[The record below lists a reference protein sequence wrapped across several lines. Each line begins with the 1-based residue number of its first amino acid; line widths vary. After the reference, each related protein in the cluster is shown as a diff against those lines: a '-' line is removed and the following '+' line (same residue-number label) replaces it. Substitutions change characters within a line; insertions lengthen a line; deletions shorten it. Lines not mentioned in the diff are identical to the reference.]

1 MSPQILYR
9 TIILSI
15 LVLSILAG
23 GLLLKTKTE
32 KELEYQRKRL
42 VEFNELIVQYRG
54 LKEEIARYQK
64 GISSTLTL
72 ASNKENLINNINSL
86 INQTGLKERIKT
98 LKQNPQKKETI
109 AGLLEEAELELQR
122 ITMNEFA
129 NLLYQIEG
137 NAGLSLSRVSIKRSF
152 ENPELLNIS
161 LIISSLTTKEK

>member
-152 ENPELLNIS
+152 ESPGLLNIS